1 MPSDSTDGM
10 GGRPDPVEPPRPS
23 NRTVTPAIAGA
34 LIVLAAS
41 FALSVAF
48 VLANGGLDLPA
59 AQRPSSSTVLV
70 AGVPTAAPSIGT
82 SATAVAEASSA
93 PPKASPAGTPTPS
106 AATATPRAT
115 ATPGATTTAG
125 PPPGA
130 TPRPSS
136 NRYDLLT
143 ACPGTSDCWVYVVR
157 GGDNLF
163 SIARYFGVPLSTVE
177 ERNPWTKTT
186 NLVAGQELRLP
197 TPTR

>member
-10 GGRPDPVEPPRPS
+10 GGRPDPVAPPRRS

-34 LIVLAAS
+34 LVVLAAS

-59 AQRPSSSTVLV
+59 AQRPSSSSGTVGG
-70 AGVPTAAPSIGT
+70 APTAAPSAGT
-82 SATAVAEASSA
+82 SPSAVAEESGA
-93 PPKASPAGTPTPS
+93 PPEASPAGPPTPS

-115 ATPGATTTAG
+115 TPAG
-125 PPPGA
+125 PTPEA
-130 TPRPSS
+130 TLRPES

-143 ACPGTSDCWVYVVR
+143 ACPGTSDCWIYVVR

-163 SIARYFGVPLSTVE
+163 SIARYFGVPLSAVE

-186 NLVAGQELRLP
+186 NLVAGQKLLLP